1 MEIYSLKAKL
11 WFCCETHAKG
21 WIMLH
26 CPSSGLQGKLSHQMP
41 CSSSYSQCNFY
52 GVSDSRFSLMCL
64 WKLHH
69 NLAPRKFTFGK
80 HGVAWELKCP
90 FVTNS
95 LKQAVWCVNA
105 QLITKPQYSLVWVY
119 SGSSER
125 EKAHILIL
133 LLLRLYIL
141 SLVSLKSKK
150 KKNKKKVGLARLTSS
165 ECSMVCSLQ
174 CTLWLHDQIF

>member
-1 MEIYSLKAKL
+1 MEIYSLKDKL
-11 WFCCETHAKG
+11 WLCCETHAKG

-26 CPSSGLQGKLSHQMP
+26 CPSSRLQGKLSHQMP

-52 GVSDSRFSLMCL
+52 GVSDSRCSLMWL

-69 NLAPRKFTFGK
+69 NLAPRKFTFEK

-105 QLITKPQYSLVWVY
+105 QLITKCSQYSLVWVY
-119 SGSSER
+119 SGSSKR
-125 EKAHILIL
+125 EKVHILIL

-141 SLVSLKSKK
+141 SLVSLKTKK
-150 KKNKKKVGLARLTSS
+150 KKKKSWIGQVDFIWMLNGVLPS
-165 ECSMVCSLQ
+165 